1 MISIPHVTGNAF
13 LNKRP
18 IDESPAHVVLDL
30 ETLSVDSNAKIISI
44 GAVSLSDQ
52 LNITGYFYI
61 PVKLGKLIS
70 DSFTVDVPTFNWWI
84 QQSRNAIDALN
95 LIDGFSI
102 TQAITQFCV
111 WLGVHPLGLNKNTPK
126 IQTKLWGNG
135 PEFDNIILK
144 NAFDCT
150 GTVWPFA
157 YNSAQSLRTIRYI
170 NDTLDLDAGFP
181 EPYIKH
187 HALYD
192 AEAEAIYFQNVMKR
206 LLAMEAQISD
216 VYTEVRDTHTHH
228 G

>member
-1 MISIPHVTGNAF
+1 MISIPHVIGNGV
-13 LNKRP
+13 LSKNT
-18 IDESPAHVVLDL
+18 SPENLAHVVLDL
-30 ETLSVDSNAKIISI
+30 ETLGVENNARIISI
-44 GAVSLSDQ
+44 GAVG
-52 LNITGYFYI
+52 LNTGLQVIGYFYM
-61 PVKLGKLIS
+61 PVKLDDLLGYHFS
-70 DSFTVDVPTFNWWI
+70 VDVSTFNWWM
-84 QQSRNAIDALN
+84 QQSRDARDALN
-95 LIDGFSI
+95 LVGGFNIKS
-102 TQAITQFCV
+102 AISYFCE
-111 WLGVHPLGLNKNTPK
+111 WLGVNSLESDKSTPK
-126 IQTKLWGNG
+126 LQTKLWGNG

-144 NAFDCT
+144 NAFACT
-150 GTVWPFA
+150 STTWPFA

-170 NDTLDLDAGFP
+170 NDTLDLDVEFP